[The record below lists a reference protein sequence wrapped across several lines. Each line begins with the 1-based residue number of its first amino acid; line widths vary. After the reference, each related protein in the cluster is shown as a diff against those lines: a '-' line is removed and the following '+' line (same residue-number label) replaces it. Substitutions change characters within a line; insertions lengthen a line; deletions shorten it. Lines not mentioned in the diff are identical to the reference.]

1 VAIAVDQATIGSAA
15 IDSALGTVAFTTTVA
30 VPAGDFITL
39 DIGAAYTSGSPTV
52 TGIADDA
59 VSHLTWT
66 IDKQAS
72 AAVVGPNV
80 GLVAK
85 ASAQAPAGLP
95 SGTTITA
102 TFSASAAG
110 GRSIAGSSFT
120 GVATSSPVDGT
131 PPAVASFTATTAWA
145 TNAATIAA
153 GSLLSG
159 MAWQAT
165 SNFTSV
171 PTSPSIEEYDIN
183 GGAGSFSATGAYRI
197 EVSGGSFTVAGTWS
211 GSSSGLALAVAYLA
225 AAGGASSAST
235 PRNFNAIP
243 FMGGVI

>member
-1 VAIAVDQATIGSAA
+1 MAVAISKLTIGSAA
-15 IDSALGTVAFTTTVA
+15 VDTALGTVAFTTSVA

-39 DIGAAYTSGSPTV
+39 DIGAAYTSGTPTV
-52 TGIADDA
+52 TGI
-59 VSHLTWT
+59 SGGSLTWT

-85 ASAQAPAGLP
+85 ASAQAPAGLA

-110 GRSIAGSSFT
+110 GRSIAGASFT

-145 TNAATIAA
+145 TGSATIAA
-153 GSLLSG
+153 GSVVTG

-165 SNFTSV
+165 SNFTSA
-171 PTSPSIEEYDIN
+171 PTSPSLEEYDIN
-183 GGAGSFSATGAYRI
+183 GGAASFSATGAYRI
-197 EVSGGSFTVAGTWS
+197 EASSGSFTVAGTWS
-211 GSSSGLALAVAYLA
+211 GSASGLALAVAYKA
-225 AAGGASSAST
+225 AAGG
-235 PRNFNAIP
+235 
-243 FMGGVI
+243 GGTTVKQLAALGVG